1 MLSWK
6 KEEILDK
13 KDIRCIIVGGAKLV
27 LPIYYIT
34 LRKRIMK
41 YLKQFLLILCI
52 TFVGE
57 LVKYVLPLPIPASI
71 YGMVILFVGLMTG
84 HIKLS
89 SVKEV
94 GKFLIEIMPVM
105 FIPAGV
111 GLMVSWNVLKPLL
124 IPVGIITF
132 VSFVAVAVAT
142 GKHLSGCLRKMR
154 GKTMNEF
161 LENSLFAGV
170 TISLLAYMAGAFL
183 KKKFKIALLNPLL
196 ISIILSIVVLVTA
209 DIDYDVYNAG
219 ASYLSWFL
227 TPATVC
233 LAIPLYEQWQL
244 LKKNWKAVMFGILA
258 GTLTSGVT
266 VFMLA
271 KFMSLSHTEYVTLLP
286 KSITTAI
293 GMGLSEELGG
303 YVTITVAV
311 IVVTGVV
318 GNMFGELVCKLFR
331 ITHPIAKGLAFG
343 SSSHAIGTAKA
354 MELGEIEGAMSS
366 LAIAVTGILTVVFS
380 PLFMKFI

>member
-1 MLSWK
+1 LLSWK

-89 SVKEV
+89 SVKEA
-94 GKFLIEIMPVM
+94 GM

-124 IPVGIITF
+124 IPVAIITF

-142 GKHLSGCLRKMR
+142 GRTAQWMIKKDE
-154 GKTMNEF
+154 GKGHE
-161 LENSLFAGV
+161 
-170 TISLLAYMAGAFL
+170 
-183 KKKFKIALLNPLL
+183 
-196 ISIILSIVVLVTA
+196 
-209 DIDYDVYNAG
+209 
-219 ASYLSWFL
+219 
-227 TPATVC
+227 
-233 LAIPLYEQWQL
+233 
-244 LKKNWKAVMFGILA
+244 
-258 GTLTSGVT
+258 
-266 VFMLA
+266 
-271 KFMSLSHTEYVTLLP
+271 
-286 KSITTAI
+286 
-293 GMGLSEELGG
+293 
-303 YVTITVAV
+303 
-311 IVVTGVV
+311 
-318 GNMFGELVCKLFR
+318 
-331 ITHPIAKGLAFG
+331 
-343 SSSHAIGTAKA
+343 
-354 MELGEIEGAMSS
+354 
-366 LAIAVTGILTVVFS
+366 
-380 PLFMKFI
+380 